1 MPVLD
6 TLRADNLGRDPE
18 LLALKYQKM
27 AASPFVFLRGSAR
40 LFYERLCSAAP
51 LPDTP
56 AVWLCGDMHMENFGS
71 YKGDNRQVYFDINDF
86 DEAALGPAAWDV
98 VRMLVSVELGCAEAG
113 VDAKKCE
120 ALCRDLMDAYA
131 AALAGGKAYWIE
143 RSVAEGP
150 ILRLLEGV
158 RGRKRSE
165 FVAART
171 ELRHGHLQLRIDGK
185 KTLQATASQRQA
197 VEALVA
203 GFAAQHADPAF
214 FQVLDVARRVA
225 GTGSLGL
232 ERYAVLVHGKCGQG
246 GAYLFDLKR
255 ARPSCL
261 APHLTVPQPAWRSE
275 AQRVVAVQTRMQ
287 AVPMAYL
294 HALEADGAS
303 WVLRELQ
310 PTEDRVALAAQDATP
325 AALGALVRS
334 MGQLL
339 AWAQLRSAG
348 RQGAAM
354 ADALIAFGA
363 HTNWQAQLLSAA
375 SAQAAQ
381 VRADAQT
388 FQKALHHD
396 PLLG

>member
-1 MPVLD
+1 MDLLD
-6 TLRADNLGRDPE
+6 ILRADNLGRDPE

-40 LFYERLCSAAP
+40 VFYERLFSAQP

-56 AVWLCGDMHMENFGS
+56 PVWLCGDLHMENFGS

-86 DEAALGPAAWDV
+86 DEAALGPAAWDL

-113 VDAKKCE
+113 ASAAKCQV
-120 ALCRDLMDAYA
+120 LCREFLDAYT
-131 AALAGGKAYWIE
+131 AALAGGKAFWVE

-150 ILRLLEGV
+150 IQRLLDGV
-158 RGRKRSE
+158 HGRKRAE
-165 FVAART
+165 FVAVRT
-171 ELRHGHLQLRIDGK
+171 VLHDGHTQLRIDGK
-185 KTLQATASQRQA
+185 KTRQASASQQQA
-197 VEALVA
+197 VAALVA
-203 GFAAQHADPAF
+203 GFAAQLADPVF
-214 FQVLDVARRVA
+214 FKVLDVARRVA

-232 ERYAVLVHGKCGQG
+232 ERYVVLVHGKG
-246 GAYLFDLKR
+246 GHGGEYLFDLKP

-261 APHLTVPQPAWRSE
+261 APYQRLPQPAWRNE

-287 AVPMAYL
+287 AVPMAFL
-294 HALEADGAS
+294 HALEDGTSA

-325 AALGALVRS
+325 AAMGALVRS

-348 RQGAAM
+348 RQGSAT
-354 ADALIAFGA
+354 ADALMAFGA
-363 HTNWQAQLLSAA
+363 QPAWQGPLLSAA
-375 SAQAAQ
+375 AAQSAQ

-388 FQKALHHD
+388 FEKALRHA